1 MEFKD
6 YIEVETENNAFQFNE
21 KYFEVV
27 LKRFEKDKI
36 LNELQSTY
44 LDTNTEERN
53 KIINKILN
61 FKINAYIIKQVFD
74 WGKNL
79 TNLYIYSENKDF
91 LTISP
96 ANKILDKEIPLN
108 TTAEEY
114 KKILEEK
121 MTKIKTVLE
130 KKLKIK
136 KLNIQI

>member
-36 LNELQSTY
+36 LNELQSKY